1 MKVYIAGP
9 MTNRPHFNRP
19 AFFAAADRLKEA
31 GDIPL
36 NPAVLP
42 DGLSQAD
49 YMSICMSMLQ
59 RADAIY
65 MLNGWKGSD
74 GAVAEYHFAFKLGLK
89 IMTQHS
95 VTTYNKEVSTL

>member
-19 AFFAAADRLKEA
+19 AFFAAADWLKEA

-36 NPAVLP
+36 NPAVLL
-42 DGLSQAD
+42 DGLSCAD
-49 YMSICMSMLQ
+49 YM
-59 RADAIY
+59 
-65 MLNGWKGSD
+65 LNSWKGSD
-74 GAVAEYHFAFKLGLK
+74 GAVTEYHLAFKLGLK